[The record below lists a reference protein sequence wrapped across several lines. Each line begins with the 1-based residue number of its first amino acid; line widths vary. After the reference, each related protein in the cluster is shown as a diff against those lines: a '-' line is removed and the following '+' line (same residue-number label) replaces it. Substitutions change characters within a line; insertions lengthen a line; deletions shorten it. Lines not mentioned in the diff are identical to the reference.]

1 MNRRALVIVP
11 AAAIIT
17 VVITAVVSGSSS
29 VSLPVPQAVV
39 VHQLPFSGHTPGST
53 SKGTATTTKPAS
65 NLEPGVTVPKITPLT
80 GCSVSVS
87 NPYPVQ
93 SHTAESVTVV
103 AVAGADVKVVARYT
117 RARPSHSGLVGSGG
131 SIVFSLPISS
141 APVGVTV
148 PITVTASLGSAHK
161 TCLTSFTPVP

>member
-17 VVITAVVSGSSS
+17 VIITAVATGSSS

-39 VHQLPFSGHTPGST
+39 VHQLPFSGHNPGST
-53 SKGTATTTKPAS
+53 SKGTTTTTKPTS
-65 NLEPGVTVPKITPLT
+65 TLEPGVTVPKITPLT
-80 GCSVSVS
+80 GCVASVSD
-87 NPYPVQ
+87 PHPVQ

-103 AVAGADVKVVARYT
+103 AVAGAEVKIVAGYS
-117 RARPSHSGLVGSGG
+117 RAVKHNGLVGSSG
-131 SIVFSLPISS
+131 SIAFSLPISS

-148 PITVTASLGSAHK
+148 PVTVTASLGSVHK
-161 TCLTSFTPVP
+161 TCQTSFTPVP